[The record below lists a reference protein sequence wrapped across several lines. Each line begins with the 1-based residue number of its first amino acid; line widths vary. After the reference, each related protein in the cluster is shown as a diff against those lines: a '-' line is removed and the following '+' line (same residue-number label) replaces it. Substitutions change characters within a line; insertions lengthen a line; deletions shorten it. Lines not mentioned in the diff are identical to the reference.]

1 MDNMDVDT
9 TKRAALALKCTC
21 ALSAIVVL
29 TGPITTYDGRAG
41 GSLTGPGITGCI
53 SRRGGYEVPP
63 SCYKLLAALAFGVFA
78 LLTSGGILASN
89 FKNPCNHAL
98 LAKASVGNGLFFM
111 LVFSLEA
118 NALLPL
124 GGASWGAGFVFAVI
138 GWLASIAHCIV
149 STKAAKLE
157 PFIAPRAAG
166 LHGAGAVAHVNLN
179 GAGGGAVVG
188 LAVGAAPIVGGGN
201 DEVGCTACGGDQK
214 SYASGSY
221 QGWAG
226 CSAFFLVT
234 SIIVGA
240 VLLPKECC
248 TTTGYW
254 CGGVMPCNQV
264 FGIVAAPPIA
274 MIVSLLALCKCCC
287 FGVPRRPAMAMQ
299 QFGSPGAG
307 AGAPPV
313 QLGVAAPTNVAAA
326 PKFDPN
332 TGQPI
337 AAAPKFDPNTGQP
350 IAAPCSSCGSPSTG
364 APFCASCGAKA

>member
-1 MDNMDVDT
+1 MDNMDVET
-9 TKRAALALKCTC
+9 TKRATLALKCTC

-29 TGPITTYDGRAG
+29 TGPIVTSAFGTG
-41 GSLTGPGITGCI
+41 GSLTGPGITGCAA
-53 SRRGGYEVPP
+53 RGRNYYGEVES
-63 SCYKLLAALAFGVFA
+63 SCYELQAALAFGVFA
-78 LLTSGGILASN
+78 LLASGGILASN

-98 LAKASVGNGLFFM
+98 LAKASIPNGLFFM

-118 NALLPL
+118 NAVGPL
-124 GGASWGAGFVFAVI
+124 SMGVSWGAGFVFAII
-138 GWLASIAHCIV
+138 GWLASIAHYIV

-157 PFIAPRAAG
+157 PFIAPHAAG

-201 DEVGCTACGGDQK
+201 DEAGCTACGGDQK
-214 SYASGSY
+214 SYASGS
-221 QGWAG
+221 QSTWAG
-226 CSAFFLVT
+226 CSALFLVA
-234 SIIVGA
+234 SIVAGA
-240 VLLPKECC
+240 VLLPKDCC
-248 TTTGYW
+248 KEATNCPPPPPGKDEYMVCSTL
-254 CGGVMPCNQV
+254 
-264 FGIVAAPPIA
+264 FSLVATPPVA

-287 FGVPRRPAMAMQ
+287 FGVPRRQAMAMQ

-337 AAAPKFDPNTGQP
+337 AA
-350 IAAPCSSCGSPSTG
+350 PCSSCGSPSTG
-364 APFCASCGAKA
+364 APFCANCGAKA